1 MRALRRCESRFDLI
15 AKRTR
20 ECEILDEMNLVMPCT
35 EQVLLIKLHVWV
47 AGEVPSRT

>member
-1 MRALRRCESRFDLI
+1 MRELRMCKSTFELI